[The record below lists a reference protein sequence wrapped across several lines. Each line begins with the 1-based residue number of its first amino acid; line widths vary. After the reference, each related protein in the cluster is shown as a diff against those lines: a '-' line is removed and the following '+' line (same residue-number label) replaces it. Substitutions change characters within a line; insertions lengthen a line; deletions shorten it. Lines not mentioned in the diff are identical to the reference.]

1 MSLKLL
7 EEMIFRKKGKLS
19 LFFQKGDKFY
29 PLFAISREKV
39 FLKGAALILA
49 ASLFCGCADISQREF
64 IYIDPSES
72 STDGMGDGVGGDL
85 LIVTTDG
92 EKTEEEETNKPP
104 LDEPFTLSQTQQDF
118 LNSCYFMGDSI
129 CLGLGIN
136 GFVENCSAK
145 AGVAAR
151 NIEEFTFTV
160 QNSQVPALTAL
171 VNSNLKRFVFLM
183 GSNDVNVESEDEYIK
198 YYRSFLLKVAAL
210 CPDADIYV
218 LSIPP
223 VAETSTFCYNYQID
237 AFNLKLKEMV
247 ADSDN
252 KKWHYM
258 DIASYMKNEQ
268 GDLIAEYASD
278 STVHLT
284 LAAYRVFLAAFCRE
298 VGVE

>member
-1 MSLKLL
+1 
-7 EEMIFRKKGKLS
+7 MIFKSTSIKILPKKDNTNS
-19 LFFQKGDKFY
+19 F
-29 PLFAISREKV
+29 FAIAGKKA
-39 FLKGAALILA
+39 FLKVAALILA

-64 IYIDPSES
+64 IYKDPAES
-72 STDGMGDGVGGDL
+72 SSSGLGDGVGGDL
-85 LIVTTDG
+85 LIVSTDG
-92 EKTEEEETNKPP
+92 SETRGEETQKPP
-104 LDEPFTLSQTQQDF
+104 LEEPFTLSAAQQEF
-118 LNSCYFMGDSI
+118 LNGCYFMGDSI
-129 CLGLGIN
+129 CLGLGLN

-160 QNSQVPALTAL
+160 QNSQVPAFTAL

-198 YYRSFLLKVAAL
+198 YYRSFLSKVQAL
-210 CPDADIYV
+210 CPDTEIYV

-223 VAETSTFCYNYQID
+223 VAAASTFCYNYQID

-247 ADSDN
+247 TDSEN

-268 GDLIAEYASD
+268 GDLISEYASD

-284 LAAYRVFLAAFCRE
+284 LPAYRVLLAAFCRE
-298 VGVE
+298 AGVD